1 MEETDI
7 EEHSL
12 YCGPYEG
19 GVDRSFF
26 IEQRRNPDN
35 TSPTLADAVKNLNE
49 TAKKPP
55 VTWGWTARDY

>member
-1 MEETDI
+1 MEETYI

-26 IEQRRNPDN
+26 IEQRRNSTN
-35 TSPTLADAVKNLNE
+35 HSATLAEAVKNLNE
-49 TAKKPP
+49 TAKKPI
-55 VTWGWTARDY
+55 VDWGWTARDY